1 MLFDL
6 ALALRSLAA
15 PVTPM
20 ERNLD
25 SLRLLTLTEAAQV
38 LQVSTKTLQRM
49 IRGGDLPALKVGGQ
63 WRLRE
68 SQLMQWIES
77 REGRSER

>member
-1 MLFDL
+1 L
-6 ALALRSLAA
+6 ALALRSLAT
-15 PVTPM
+15 PVTLM

-49 IRGGDLPALKVGGQ
+49 IRSGDLPALKVGGQ

-77 REGRSER
+77 REGRSIR